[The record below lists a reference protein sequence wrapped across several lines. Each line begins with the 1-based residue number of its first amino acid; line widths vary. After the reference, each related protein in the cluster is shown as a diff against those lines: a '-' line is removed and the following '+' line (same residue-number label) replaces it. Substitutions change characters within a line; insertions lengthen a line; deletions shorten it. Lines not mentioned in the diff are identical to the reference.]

1 MCNHCIED
9 NEDDCNYTPKKRHK
23 VPTENQGTTPKGDG
37 SVTPYASKTASFL
50 VSEVPSEHEGETPAE
65 SSTINGS
72 GNAATSGGKPAFEA
86 ELRTEPQIKQ
96 YRPPGSPAPGNDTM
110 DIDSS
115 MFQQVGPDGS
125 TTWVRKL
132 ALPPLG
138 AKLVPPPPP
147 LASGSGYPRP
157 FVFDQA
163 MIVTMPHIDPWSHP
177 MFAPLPAV
185 VLQTLATI
193 TAIEMPARHVF
204 DESLIRF
211 VGGLAPELRETATFI
226 ADVYADVVHA
236 VAEGLV
242 AELSPRLQLW
252 ATCHHARAGSRKQ
265 HLLILPRDA
274 YFNME
279 AADEEGLR
287 AAYVALTDG
296 EPVPSKPEESATGP
310 LATLDPLA
318 VFDRVPVQ
326 SQIYDILVYTHRN
339 HSSAPSMLAE
349 ARRIGIVCV
358 PTLAYGLPL
367 TVCAT
372 GNDHLAH
379 GGDLHPAMSSL
390 QDTRQEQ
397 QCPRCGRG
405 RADAVSVPRVLTYL
419 QEVIGYATTAHAAP
433 RHILVY
439 PYSICTTNI
448 HARYQLASYG
458 RFGIRALFTV
468 HLLCSPCSRCY
479 LLSHAL
485 MSRIQC
491 RQL

>member
-1 MCNHCIED
+1 MSSQEPQSTLLSALEVLALSDSQTSLLECDRSLPMCNNCQED

-23 VPTENQGTTPKGDG
+23 VPTENQGTTLRGDG

-50 VSEVPSEHEGETPAE
+50 VSEVPSEYEADTPAE
-65 SSTINGS
+65 SSTNGN
-72 GNAATSGGKPAFEA
+72 GNAATSGSKPAFEA
-86 ELRTEPQIKQ
+86 EMRTEPQIKQ
-96 YRPPGSPAPGNDTM
+96 YRPPGSPAPGDDTM

-115 MFQQVGPDGS
+115 MFQQVGPDGT

-138 AKLVPPPPP
+138 AKPTLPI
-147 LASGSGYPRP
+147 LAASGSVFPRP

-177 MFAPLPAV
+177 SFAPLPAV

-226 ADVYADVVHA
+226 ADVYADVAHA
-236 VAEGLV
+236 VTEGLV

-252 ATCHHARAGSRKQ
+252 ATCHHARTGSRKQ
-265 HLLILPRDA
+265 SLIILPRDA
-274 YFNME
+274 YFHLE
-279 AADEEGLR
+279 STDEEGLR

-339 HSSAPSMLAE
+339 HSSAPTMLAE
-349 ARRIGIVCV
+349 TRRIGIVC
-358 PTLAYGLPL
+358 T
-367 TVCAT
+367 
-372 GNDHLAH
+372 
-379 GGDLHPAMSSL
+379 
-390 QDTRQEQ
+390 
-397 QCPRCGRG
+397 
-405 RADAVSVPRVLTYL
+405 
-419 QEVIGYATTAHAAP
+419 
-433 RHILVY
+433 
-439 PYSICTTNI
+439 
-448 HARYQLASYG
+448 
-458 RFGIRALFTV
+458 
-468 HLLCSPCSRCY
+468 
-479 LLSHAL
+479 
-485 MSRIQC
+485 
-491 RQL
+491 